1 MMTKSQLLQ
10 LYYGLFNS
18 IATYGV
24 IGWDGLYETT
34 YIPLQRLQGKIL
46 KIIGEQI
53 IDHNSKS
60 VLTIKRT
67 FVLNAIT
74 FEYNEL
80 KERYTNCSRETRNKS
95 LCLTKFG
102 LSIGQISYKYYAV
115 YFYNRLPNTA
125 KTLVVNK
132 KVLKKKLKE
141 NVGM

>member
-46 KIIGEQI
+46 KIIGV
-53 IDHNSKS
+53 DHNSKS

-80 KERYTNCSRETRNKS
+80 KERLLIVLVKLEIR
-95 LCLTKFG
+95 
-102 LSIGQISYKYYAV
+102 
-115 YFYNRLPNTA
+115 FYL
-125 KTLVVNK
+125 
-132 KVLKKKLKE
+132 
-141 NVGM
+141 